1 MKSSPEIYTPLIS
14 SLLGLNQE
22 LRQKLSSMPSYTEQ
36 EIRNLEQWLGETET
50 MVENLENAFLLISL
64 HLKSLKIELRERQ
77 QKDSLKH

>member
-1 MKSSPEIYTPLIS
+1 MKSSPETYTQLIK
-14 SLLGLNQE
+14 SLLDLNQE
-22 LRQKLSSMPSYTEQ
+22 LRLRLSSMPSYTEQ